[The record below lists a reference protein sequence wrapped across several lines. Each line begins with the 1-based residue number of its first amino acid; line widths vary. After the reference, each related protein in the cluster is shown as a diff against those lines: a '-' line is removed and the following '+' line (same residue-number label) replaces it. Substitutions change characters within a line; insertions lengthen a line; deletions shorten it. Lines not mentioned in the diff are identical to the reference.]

1 MTNVEIASV
10 LDQVAD
16 LLEFQGANPFRIRA
30 YRNAGRVVHDLPQSL
45 AELVGDSSDGLTQ
58 IEGIGKDLADKIT
71 VLVQTGSLPLL
82 EELRAQIPQSVMAMM
97 RVPGLGPKR
106 AATIF
111 NQLKVATLDQL
122 RAACESGQVR
132 ELKGFG
138 VKTESAILKG
148 IDIASEADQ
157 RILWAEADEYARE
170 LVAHLQS
177 CSAAKQLEV
186 AGSYRRKK
194 ETVGDLD
201 VLVVADAPAEV
212 MDCLA
217 TFPRV
222 AEVLL
227 RGDTKMAVRLTSKL
241 HVDLR
246 VVPAESFGAA
256 LQYFTGS
263 QAHNIVLRGMAKDR
277 SLKIN
282 EYGVF
287 AGPKQIA
294 GRTEE
299 DLYAA
304 LNLPW
309 FPPELREA
317 RREFEWARA
326 GQLPELL
333 TVDDICGDLHS
344 HTTWTDG
351 VNTLEEM
358 AEAAQ
363 GRGLKYLAITDHS
376 KRVSMVGGL
385 NADRLREQW
394 AQIDRLNQRLRGFI
408 LLKGVE
414 VDILEQGGLDLP
426 DDVLAEAD
434 WIVASVHFGQNQPRD
449 RITGRI
455 VDALASPYVCAV
467 AHPTGRLLT
476 RRKAYEV
483 DLEKVFAAAVEHRKC
498 LELNAHPSRLDLD
511 DVACAAAKSHGIP
524 IVISTDAHSIDGLA
538 AMRYGVNQARRAGLT
553 AADVANTRTWP
564 QFEKRFGRPD

>member
-1 MTNVEIASV
+1 MTNAEIASV
-10 LDQVAD
+10 FDELAD

-30 YRNAGRVVHDLPQSL
+30 YRNAARVVGDYPEPV
-45 AELVGDSSDGLTQ
+45 AELVSDSSDSLTQ
-58 IEGIGKDLADKIT
+58 IEGVGKDLADKIK
-71 VLVQTGSLPLL
+71 VLVQTNSLPLL
-82 EELRAQIPQSVMAMM
+82 EELRSQIPESVLAMM

-111 NQLKVATLDQL
+111 KDLKVATLDQL
-122 RAACESGQVR
+122 RAACESGKVR

-138 VKTESAILKG
+138 AKIESAILQG
-148 IDIASEADQ
+148 IDIAAEADL

-170 LVAHLQS
+170 LLAHLKT
-177 CSAAKQLEV
+177 CTAAKQLEV
-186 AGSYRRKK
+186 AGSYRRRK

-201 VLVVADAPAEV
+201 ILVVADDPDQV

-217 TFPRV
+217 SFPGL

-246 VVPAESFGAA
+246 VVPDESFGAA

-287 AGPKQIA
+287 SGKKQIA

-299 DLYAA
+299 DVYAA
-304 LNLPW
+304 LDLPW

-317 RREFEWARA
+317 RREFDWARA
-326 GQLPELL
+326 GQLPELI
-333 TVDDICGDLHS
+333 TVDDIRGDLHS
-344 HTTWTDG
+344 HTNWTDG
-351 VNTLEEM
+351 INTLEEM
-358 AEAAQ
+358 AEAAKR
-363 GRGLKYLAITDHS
+363 RGLKYLAITDHS
-376 KRVSMVGGL
+376 KRVTMVGGL
-385 NADRLREQW
+385 HADRLRQQW
-394 AQIDRLNQRLRGFI
+394 ALVDQFNKHQRGFT

-426 DDVLAEAD
+426 DDVLSDTD
-434 WIVASVHFGQNQPRD
+434 WVVASVHFGQSQSRD

-455 VDALASPYVCAV
+455 VDALANPYVCAI

-483 DLEKVFAAAVEHRKC
+483 DLEKVFAAAAEHGKC

-511 DVACAAAKSHGIP
+511 DVACAAAKGHGIP

-553 AADVANTRTWP
+553 AHDVANTRTWA
-564 QFEKRFGRPD
+564 QLKKQIRRP